1 LLEEEEEEEEEGGR
15 DGLADF
21 GQVAWTDLC
30 RVLLDFLGLFEK
42 DWRERENVVTTAMSS
57 YSMV

>member
-42 DWRERENVVTTAMSS
+42 GWEERERM
-57 YSMV
+57 